1 MVSVLDKKQIR
12 PNPTL
17 VSTLARIGELR
28 NYLSTLEQNASKAL
42 GLDVE
47 IISFDTQTYQAT
59 GSKFFRDSIKK
70 LERLRVTAGPNV
82 CVEAWKELEKHA
94 DWTFLC
100 YESGDWEN
108 RCQPTLRLVQWIY
121 EWGGL
126 HEDKQPTLQIAVD
139 GFKRRGELLLPL
151 RNETSGR
158 LCGKCGEEVKDLEEH
173 ISALHLGPDSALTL
187 YLYMEEKVGENY
199 VLFQPDV
206 PQTYILRNPIPVAQY
221 QRENGPFEVWS
232 ELEAPNAVRRLTIN
246 RSPNRQLRTTNPQQ
260 PHRHIRIECDTEEW
274 VESAVSCLESWGP
287 SILQGIGERNRQA
300 A

>member
-1 MVSVLDKKQIR
+1 MEMVSILDKKQIR

-28 NYLSTLEQNASKAL
+28 NCLSTLEQNASKAL

-94 DWTFLC
+94 DWTFSC

-126 HEDKQPTLQIAVD
+126 HADKQPTLQIAVD

-187 YLYMEEKVGENY
+187 YLYMEEKDGKKSMKIGRGRDQHRQWWSIPEELYIADRHDHEYRLGLSNDINNLVMKSGKSRLLKRDQKLALPYNIT
-199 VLFQPDV
+199 LF
-206 PQTYILRNPIPVAQY
+206 
-221 QRENGPFEVWS
+221 PFLAHV
-232 ELEAPNAVRRLTIN
+232 VRALT
-246 RSPNRQLRTTNPQQ
+246 R
-260 PHRHIRIECDTEEW
+260 
-274 VESAVSCLESWGP
+274 
-287 SILQGIGERNRQA
+287 
-300 A
+300 